1 MNPKSGASAS
11 SKSRSKDG
19 NRPRAQPEKVLCT
32 CSKCTREQPGGKLFS
47 PRTKAEHTRAQRKVD
62 QGTLAEN
69 PCDRC
74 VKNGSP
80 CHVELNG
87 GETINSPCSTCT
99 WLKEKCP
106 LLGVSQRTRS
116 KTSTQTPSQT
126 PSQEPGQDGN
136 DGRKGA
142 NAPRPPSPSPAYSGP
157 AEGSRTEMPPPTEA
171 STDKKRPPTEADD
184 EERPAKRQKKPVSLP
199 SVFSFLEMH
208 PMPGDPLPGDRP
220 EDVPGQPV
228 TLPYIDTLKR
238 LGQLGPLQPEP
249 STPAWNAG
257 ADLRDIASAAL
268 LERSKGRMAISYLLN
283 GPSNAESTAR
293 GLGVP

>member
-1 MNPKSGASAS
+1 MSPKSGASAS

-32 CSKCTREQPGGKLFS
+32 CSKCTREQPGGKLLS

-126 PSQEPGQDGN
+126 RSQEPGQDGN

-171 STDKKRPPTEADD
+171 STDKKRPSTEADE
-184 EERPAKRQKKPVSLP
+184 EERPAKRQKKPVSLL
-199 SVFSFLEMH
+199 SVFLCLDLH
-208 PMPGDPLPGDRP
+208 PMPGDRP

-228 TLPYIDTLKR
+228 TLPCIDTLKR

-257 ADLRDIASAAL
+257 ADLRDTARRAL
-268 LERSKGRMAISYLLN
+268 LEMSKGRMAISYLLN
-283 GPSNAESTAR
+283 GPSDAESTAR
-293 GLGVP
+293 GLGAP